1 MGIYLIHD
9 LDRYWMICGID
20 EAGRGPVIGPMVV
33 AGIVVK
39 EDTDLIELD
48 VKDSKRLSPKRR
60 KSLETEIK
68 KLGVHSLRILPAEE
82 IDRLRDEMSLNEIE
96 AGLFAS
102 IIEEICDETTTIYV
116 DAASTDEEKFAG
128 MIQENLEAPMDII
141 SRHGA
146 DDSYP
151 VVSAASI
158 LAKVKRDQEV
168 ELIEEELGEEIGS
181 GYPSDMR
188 TRDFLVKWID
198 GHGDLPPY
206 TRRSWETAREIL
218 SRSKNSSLD
227 DF

>member
-1 MGIYLIHD
+1 
-9 LDRYWMICGID
+9 MICGID

-158 LAKVKRDQEV
+158 LAKV
-168 ELIEEELGEEIGS
+168 
-181 GYPSDMR
+181 
-188 TRDFLVKWID
+188 
-198 GHGDLPPY
+198 
-206 TRRSWETAREIL
+206 
-218 SRSKNSSLD
+218 
-227 DF
+227 

>member
-1 MGIYLIHD
+1 
-9 LDRYWMICGID
+9 MICGID

>member
-1 MGIYLIHD
+1 
-9 LDRYWMICGID
+9 MICGID

-146 DDSYP
+146 DESYP

>member
-1 MGIYLIHD
+1 
-9 LDRYWMICGID
+9 MICGID

-146 DDSYP
+146 DESYP

-181 GYPSDMR
+181 GYPSDIR
-188 TRDFLVKWID
+188 TRDFLKKWID
-198 GHGDLPPY
+198 GHDDLPPY